1 MTDTS
6 FDHQAV
12 PLRIDRVRLKVR
24 DLKPMSDF
32 YQRVIG
38 LAQIDQAPGKV
49 ILAAGQRPLLEL
61 VEDANARHRNPRAPG
76 LFHLA
81 LLLPDRAALGRW
93 LTHVLMLGVPLQGA
107 ADHIV
112 SEAVY
117 LTDPEG
123 NGIEFY
129 CDRPVAEWRDARGQ
143 LQMATM
149 PLDSS
154 DLLSVAGTVWAGFPA
169 AGAIGHVHLQVGDT
183 DATDR
188 FYRDVVGFELT
199 SRLPG
204 ASFFGSGG
212 YHHQLA
218 GNTWNSRGAGPRP
231 VDMAGLEAITIRV
244 REPANCR
251 DILQRASQ
259 AGFMPATNDRN
270 PVLQDPS
277 GLQIELTT

>member
-1 MTDTS
+1 MTDAS

-12 PLRIDRVRLKVR
+12 PLQIDQVRLKVR
-24 DLKPMSDF
+24 DLTRMSDF

-38 LAQIDQAPGKV
+38 LGRIDQTPGRV
-49 ILAAGQRPLLEL
+49 MLGAGQRPLLEL
-61 VEDANARHRNPRAPG
+61 AEDANARHRNPRAAG

-81 LLLPDRAALGRW
+81 LLLPDRAALGCW
-93 LTHVLMLGVPLQGA
+93 LTHALTLGVPLQGA

-123 NGIEFY
+123 NGIELY
-129 CDRPVAEWRDARGQ
+129 CDRPVADWRDARGE

-231 VDMAGLEAITIRV
+231 VDMAGLEAITLRV

-251 DILQRASQ
+251 DILNRAEQ
-259 AGFMPATNDRN
+259 AGVTLTASAPN